1 VTLQEQI
8 DDVIKNFLANTPKE
22 QTEPLFSAIEEL
34 VENNVGQDAPG
45 VGDKAPDFTLDTVDG
60 GSVTLSQQLA
70 AGPVLL
76 SFFRGG
82 WCPFCDLEFQA
93 MSRAMPQLIEKG
105 ITFIAISPEKVD
117 NELSDSF
124 PTIARVMEK
133 NSIRSVSVCNDV
145 DNRVADIY
153 KLVFNLVEGVQKV
166 YMEFGFDLSKINND
180 PSWTLP
186 VPATFVIDTDGVVR
200 WSYVNADYTKR
211 LDSTDI
217 LDAIEGMITPDVI

>member
-1 VTLQEQI
+1 MTLQEQI
-8 DDVIKNFLANTPKE
+8 DEVIRNFLANTPIE
-22 QTEPLFSAIEEL
+22 QTGPLFSAVEEL
-34 VENNVGQDAPG
+34 VENNVGQDAPV

-70 AGPVLL
+70 AGPVVL

-105 ITFIAISPEKVD
+105 ITFIAISPEKVN
-117 NELSDSF
+117 NELSESF
-124 PTIARVMEK
+124 STIARVMEK
-133 NSIRSVSVCNDV
+133 NEIRSVSICRDV
-145 DNRVADIY
+145 DNSVAGIY
-153 KLVFNLVEGVQKV
+153 KLVFKLVEGVKKV

-186 VPATFVIDTDGVVR
+186 VPATFIIDTDGMVR
-200 WSYVNADYTKR
+200 WRYVNADYTKR
-211 LDSTDI
+211 LDSSD
-217 LDAIEGMITPDVI
+217 LLEAIEESITTDVE